1 MSGENS
7 EHSKEKYIWNT
18 FDNYWGILIF
28 LREAKEITEF
38 HFQVLNK
45 PVCLLKLIN

>member
-7 EHSKEKYIWNT
+7 EHSKKNT
-18 FDNYWGILIF
+18 FENYRGILIF
-28 LREAKEITEF
+28 LREAKEVTEF

-45 PVCLLKLIN
+45 PICLLKWIN